1 MKKLIMICVVCAL
14 ILASSEA
21 LGNWTEIGD
30 AGELPGTAQV
40 VYGAGP
46 LPTITGA
53 YGAGAEGADMFQI
66 KIVDPAGFSA
76 RSVAAGDTQLYLFDA
91 ADMGVYANDDIPA
104 SLNSFLPPGDTYSP
118 TTPGLYYLAIT
129 GAPRDP
135 VSAGGLR
142 IFPDQPWTAVHGPTG
157 PGGGSPLSSWIGS
170 TGAASEYIIE
180 LTGAAHIPAPGAILL
195 GGIGVCLVSW
205 LRRRRTL

>member
-1 MKKLIMICVVCAL
+1 VKKLIMICLIGAL

-21 LGNWTEIGD
+21 FGNWTEIGD

-40 VYGAGP
+40 VYGSGP
-46 LPTITGA
+46 LFTITGA
-53 YGAGAEGADMFQI
+53 YGTGTDGADMFQI

-76 RSVAAGDTQLYLFDA
+76 SADAQDPQLYLFDA
-91 ADMGVYANDDIPA
+91 TGMGVYANDD
-104 SLNSFLPPGDTYSP
+104 SFGTLDSYLPPGDIYSP
-118 TTPGLYYLAIT
+118 ITPGLYYLVIT

-135 VSAGGLR
+135 VSAGGR
-142 IFPDQPWTAVHGPTG
+142 IFPDQPWEAVQGPTG

-170 TGAASEYIIE
+170 TGTASEYTIK

-195 GGIGVCLVSW
+195 GGIGVGLVGW

>member
-1 MKKLIMICVVCAL
+1 MKKLIMICLIGAL
-14 ILASSEA
+14 ILSSSEA
-21 LGNWTEIGD
+21 FGNWTEIGD

-40 VYGAGP
+40 VYGSGP
-46 LPTITGA
+46 LVTITGA
-53 YGAGAEGADMFQI
+53 YGTGADGADMFLI

-76 RSVAAGDTQLYLFDA
+76 ASVAAGDTQLYLFDA
-91 ADMGVYANDDIPA
+91 AGMGIYANDDIPA
-104 SLNSFLPPGDTYSP
+104 SLNSVLPPGDTYSP

-135 VSAGGLR
+135 VSTGGR

-157 PGGGSPLSSWIGS
+157 PGGGSPISSWIGS
-170 TGAASEYIIE
+170 TSAASGYTIE

-195 GGIGVCLVSW
+195 GSIGVGLVSW